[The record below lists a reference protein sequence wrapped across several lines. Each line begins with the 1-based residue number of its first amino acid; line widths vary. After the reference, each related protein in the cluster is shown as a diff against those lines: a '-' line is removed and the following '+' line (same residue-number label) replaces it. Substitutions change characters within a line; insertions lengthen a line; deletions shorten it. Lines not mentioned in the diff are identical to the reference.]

1 MCILL
6 YTNYTK
12 WVKASYPYVTNWA
25 KDYEPYVLV
34 RSNVVRYDQRF
45 MGYGFNKI
53 SHLTEL
59 RAQGYEFVVL
69 PDPFLIH
76 YPHPYSEEYHNLLK
90 QIMGYKLFITLN

>member
-1 MCILL
+1 M
-6 YTNYTK
+6 TNDL
-12 WVKASYPYVTNWA
+12 W
-25 KDYEPYVLV
+25 D
-34 RSNVVRYDQRF
+34 
-45 MGYGFNKI
+45 KI

-90 QIMGYKLFITLN
+90 QIMGYNYCNNYL